1 MFAYQATARRRAR
14 LVSPESD
21 EGGSDAPYLEMWK
34 LIAKKFL
41 KHFRWREALKFNGF
55 VPRFV
60 AAHQFDA
67 ATGATHLPGQQSNQ
81 GFVRGGVHGRRGH
94 FVSQFGPQGPADF
107 VGGSA
112 RLQFH

>member
-34 LIAKKFL
+34 LTAKKFL
-41 KHFRWREALKFNGF
+41 KHFRRREAVKFNGF

-60 AAHQFDA
+60 AAHQFGA
-67 ATGATHLPGQQSNQ
+67 ATGAIQLPGQQFNQ
-81 GFVRGGVHGRRGH
+81 GFLRGGVHGGRDH
-94 FVSQFGPQGPADF
+94 FDSQFGPQRPADF

-112 RLQFH
+112 R